1 MSQISSRDVADLQ
14 GIWDQVAL
22 EADGISNP
30 PDELGATG
38 AVATFSGNHFT
49 AHTTEGVLLL
59 EGMFTLDASLTPKAI
74 NWFDSIG
81 PDKGKQLPG
90 IYRLEGNLF
99 VFIAADEGAPRP
111 KSFRTGPGQT
121 MRSFVRRK

>member
-1 MSQISSRDVADLQ
+1 MSQNSSRDVADLQ
-14 GIWDQVAL
+14 GIWDQVLL

-38 AVATFSGNHFT
+38 TVATFSGNHFT

-59 EGMFTLDASLTPKAI
+59 EGTFTLDASLTPKAI

-90 IYRLEGNLF
+90 IYRLEGDH
-99 VFIAADEGAPRP
+99 FIFITADEGAPRP
-111 KSFRTGPGQT
+111 TIFRTGRGQT
-121 MRSFVRRK
+121 KRSFVRRR